1 MDGGGVSFQSSS
13 ADATGPSSRRDRRR
27 DVVDWETSI
36 HGNNAKKLDVPC
48 GDDFEKAMFG
58 FEADE
63 E

>member
-1 MDGGGVSFQSSS
+1 
-13 ADATGPSSRRDRRR
+13 
-27 DVVDWETSI
+27 VVDWETSI